1 MRKILTF
8 SFLVFCGNLMAQ
20 QTQGQVYSIYNT
32 TNGIQNFTP
41 TQQVEVKQNVIN
53 VYNVNQTT
61 GFREISPLKT
71 IEIKPN
77 NTIEIYNFN
86 QNGFKEITPTQ
97 IIVPNETQYNLIR
110 FDIFSK
116 SN

>member
-1 MRKILTF
+1 MMRKILIF

-20 QTQGQVYSIYNT
+20 QTQVYNIYNT
-32 TNGIQNFTP
+32 TNGFQNFTP

-77 NTIEIYNFN
+77 NTIEIYKVNT
-86 QNGFKEITPTQ
+86 NGLKEITPTQ
-97 IIVPNETQYNLIR
+97 IIVPNEPQYNFIR
-110 FDIFSK
+110 FDIFSTT
-116 SN
+116 N

>member
-1 MRKILTF
+1 MSKLLIF

-20 QTQGQVYSIYNT
+20 QTQVYNIYNT
-32 TNGIQNFTP
+32 TNGVQNFTP
-41 TQQVEVKQNVIN
+41 TQQVEVKQNTIN

-61 GFREISPLKT
+61 GFREILPSKT

-77 NTIEIYNFN
+77 NTIEIYKVNT
-86 QNGFKEITPTQ
+86 NGLKEITPTQ
-97 IIVPNETQYNLIR
+97 IIIPNETRYNTNVPN
-110 FDIFSK
+110 IFST